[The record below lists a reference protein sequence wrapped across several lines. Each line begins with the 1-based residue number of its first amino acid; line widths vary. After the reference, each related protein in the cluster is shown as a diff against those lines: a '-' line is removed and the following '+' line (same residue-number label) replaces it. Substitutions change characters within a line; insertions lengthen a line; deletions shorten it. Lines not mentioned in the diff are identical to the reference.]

1 MKSSLALLAL
11 LLASAAIPGTSKAQG
26 GYTLA
31 ACIKDD
37 MGNVWNVTV
46 THKGN
51 FYTGV
56 GNVDVGAGYLWDAT
70 ITYDESEHTTTFK
83 AVNPK
88 ADACASGWVD
98 YFTYKGRANAKKLG
112 QDAAYNGHGSFKSY
126 CSGTVVNVGDWT
138 ATDCASAV
146 KISNPGNPA
155 KAANSEKSWDLG
167 VCIRDDAGYVWT
179 FTAYYNDHGTWFATG
194 SVDLGDGSP
203 VWDAKGKY
211 QPATHETEFE
221 ATNLNPD
228 GCTIHTDAFRY
239 EGTAK
244 AKNNGGVVTYNGSGT
259 WTSYCGGSEYATGT
273 WSATDCDHKGGAI
286 NPIGAGKVSNSQKVW
301 DLGVCIHDDAGYV
314 WTFTAYNNDHG
325 TWFATGTVDLG
336 DGSPV
341 WDAKGKYQPAT
352 HETEFEATNPNS
364 DGCTIHTDGFR
375 YEGTAKAKNN
385 GGVVT
390 YNGSG
395 TWTSYCGGSEY
406 ATGTWSAT
414 DCDNKGGI
422 ANPNGAG
429 KASGASFVKVSP
441 NPIIGQ
447 ANVSYAIA
455 RAGQVNITV
464 YNSMQQ
470 AVKVLVNGY
479 RNAGSYSTVWDT
491 RSGNLNSGIYRVV
504 AVVNGRTYT
513 TTVQVVK

>member
-273 WSATDCDHKGGAI
+273 WSATDCD
-286 NPIGAGKVSNSQKVW
+286 
-301 DLGVCIHDDAGYV
+301 
-314 WTFTAYNNDHG
+314 
-325 TWFATGTVDLG
+325 
-336 DGSPV
+336 
-341 WDAKGKYQPAT
+341 
-352 HETEFEATNPNS
+352 
-364 DGCTIHTDGFR
+364 
-375 YEGTAKAKNN
+375 
-385 GGVVT
+385 
-390 YNGSG
+390 
-395 TWTSYCGGSEY
+395 
-406 ATGTWSAT
+406 
-414 DCDNKGGI
+414 NKGGI